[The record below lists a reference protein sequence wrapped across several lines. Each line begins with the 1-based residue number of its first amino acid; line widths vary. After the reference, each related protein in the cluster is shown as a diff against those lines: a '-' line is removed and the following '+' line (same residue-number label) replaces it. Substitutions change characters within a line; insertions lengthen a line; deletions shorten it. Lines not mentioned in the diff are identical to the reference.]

1 MKITFYG
8 HACIG
13 IEVSGKRI
21 LVDPF
26 ISANPKA
33 SHVNINELKPDFV
46 LITHAHQDHTLDV
59 EYIMQNNPNAIIVSN
74 AEIATYYIAK
84 GFNCHMMNHGGS
96 WDFGTSP
103 KGELAKRFGTVKY
116 VNAIHSSSFADGTYG
131 GNPGGF
137 VIEGEHKNIYIAGD
151 TALTMDMKLI
161 PMRTKLDL
169 AILPIGSN
177 FTMDVED
184 AIIAS
189 DFVDCDKIL
198 GYHYDTFGYIEIN
211 HEEAIKKFF
220 DKGKD
225 LMLLNIGE
233 SIEL

>member
-13 IEVSGKRI
+13 ITIHEVHI

-26 ISANPKA
+26 ISGNPKA
-33 SHVNINELKPDFV
+33 SHIDINTLEADYIL
-46 LITHAHQDHTLDV
+46 LTHAHQDHILDV
-59 EYIMQNNPNAIIVSN
+59 EAIAKRTGAVIVSN
-74 AEIATYYIAK
+74 YEIASYYGNK
-84 GFNCHMMNHGGS
+84 GFTYHPMNHGGS
-96 WDFGTSP
+96 WDF
-103 KGELAKRFGTVKY
+103 KFGNVKY
-116 VNAIHSSSFADGTYG
+116 VNAIHTSSFPDGSYG
-131 GNPGGF
+131 GQPGGF

-177 FTMDVED
+177 FTMDVDD

-189 DFVDCDKIL
+189 DFLDCDKVL

-211 HEEAIKKFF
+211 HQEAKRKFF
-220 DKGKD
+220 DSGKD
-225 LMLLNIGE
+225 LMLLEIGE
-233 SIEL
+233 SIDL

>member
-8 HACIG
+8 HSSLG
-13 IEVSGKRI
+13 IEVGGKNI
-21 LVDPF
+21 LVDPY
-26 ISANPKA
+26 ITANPEA
-33 SHVNINELKPDFV
+33 SHININELKADYV
-46 LITHAHQDHTLDV
+46 LLTHAHGDHILDI
-59 EYIMQNNPNAIIVSN
+59 EHIAKRTNAVIVSN
-74 AEIATYYIAK
+74 YEIATYYGER
-84 GFNCHMMNHGGS
+84 GFKHHPMNHGGS
-96 WDFGTSP
+96 WNFDFG
-103 KGELAKRFGTVKY
+103 KVKY
-116 VNAIHSSSFADGTYG
+116 VNAVHSSSFPDRSFG

-169 AILPIGSN
+169 AILPIGNN
-177 FTMDVED
+177 FTMDIED

-189 DFVDCDKIL
+189 DFVECDKIL
-198 GYHYDTFGYIEIN
+198 GVHYDTFGYIEIN
-211 HEEAIKKFF
+211 HEEAIRKFF

-225 LMLLNIGE
+225 LMLLKIGE

>member
-8 HACIG
+8 HASLG
-13 IEVSGKRI
+13 IEVNGKNI
-21 LVDPF
+21 LVDPY

-33 SHVNINELKPDFV
+33 SHIDSTALKADFI
-46 LITHAHQDHTLDV
+46 LLTHAHSDHIADV
-59 EYIMQNNPNAIIVSN
+59 EIIAKRTGAIIVSN
-74 AEIATYYIAK
+74 YEIATFFGNK
-84 GFNCHMMNHGGS
+84 GFSNHPMNHGGS
-96 WDFGTSP
+96 WVFDFG
-103 KGELAKRFGTVKY
+103 KVKY
-116 VNAIHSSSFADGTYG
+116 VNAIHSSSFPDGTYG

-169 AILPIGSN
+169 AILPIGDN
-177 FTMDVED
+177 FTMDIDD

-198 GYHYDTFGYIEIN
+198 GVHYDTFGFIEIN
-211 HEEAIKKFF
+211 HEVAIKKFF

-225 LMLLNIGE
+225 LMLLEIG
-233 SIEL
+233 SFIEL